1 MLYCIHLMS
10 TKERYNYKKGIYLFL
25 TLDSGVIGVV
35 GALSHSSFSPFLS
48 PSPSPSFSPSNP
60 LPLFGSLPMPDF
72 SSRVKGSVTDVFRIV
87 SSVSSMVVSC
97 TVLAATEVV
106 TELRDWGDC
115 SRSRSSF
122 LVPQSAATCPII
134 IRDNLCIL
142 KVFHTRCIIN

>member
-35 GALSHSSFSPFLS
+35 GAL
-48 PSPSPSFSPSNP
+48 
-60 LPLFGSLPMPDF
+60 SLPMPDF

-106 TELRDWGDC
+106 TELRD
-115 SRSRSSF
+115 
-122 LVPQSAATCPII
+122 
-134 IRDNLCIL
+134 
-142 KVFHTRCIIN
+142 

>member
-1 MLYCIHLMS
+1 MCVYVFATIVCIYRREEGERRRERRREERDMLYCIHLMS

-35 GALSHSSFSPFLS
+35 GALSHSSFSLFLS

-60 LPLFGSLPMPDF
+60 LPDF

-106 TELRDWGDC
+106 TELRD
-115 SRSRSSF
+115 
-122 LVPQSAATCPII
+122 
-134 IRDNLCIL
+134 
-142 KVFHTRCIIN
+142 